1 MDLTSPVRQA
11 ILRGLCSSELLDY
24 YGCALAISK
33 ALADALIADPMA
45 DSLDAL
51 LCAVQAAWA
60 YSQRNNGYGIPSH
73 CDPLEGWIVDPTM
86 LHGELDQHPNN
97 TD

>member
-1 MDLTSPVRQA
+1 
-11 ILRGLCSSELLDY
+11 LRGLRSPELLDY
-24 YGCALAISK
+24 YGYTLEIPTALAE
-33 ALADALIADPMA
+33 ALIEDPKA

-73 CDPLEGWIVDPTM
+73 CDPLEGWIVDPAM
-86 LHGELDQHPNN
+86 LRSHPDTFGE
-97 TD
+97 